1 MSHIPIPS
9 AVDKSSIL
17 LIIATDKTTWIEAVE
32 MGIIAG

>member
-9 AVDKSSIL
+9 TVDKSTL
-17 LIIATDKTTWIEAVE
+17 LIVATDKTTWIEAVE